1 MGVYYWYSRLISI
14 IGIHLYIC
22 IVYFMAKTKKSEK
35 KSAKDLIPNP
45 LSAVSKE
52 TKKSVTG
59 ILLIGIS
66 LILFLA
72 AFNAA
77 GPAGAFAYGL
87 LDKLLG
93 VGYYLIPLVFLG
105 VGILFLVSHE
115 KKFFGVVFAGMFG
128 FIISGLGLIDVLF
141 TGKAGWLGKVVGLIQ
156 VPFGYAAAIILLLTL
171 VVVCLMITLNASVN
185 LRKLKMPWRDNEEDE
200 DSEDEDDEL
209 EDEDLVVT
217 GADEPKPKRKWLAP
231 AEEAV
236 KGAKPAMSADIDVK
250 LAEAPL
256 ISMGRGKLKEH
267 ANYIA
272 PPLSLLTSTVDKAT
286 PGDIKASANIIKRTL
301 ESFGV
306 PVEMGEVNVGPKVTR
321 FTLKPAEGV
330 KLTRITALQ
339 QDLALTLAAPSLRIE
354 APIPGKSLVGI
365 EVPNK
370 TVATVHLGSMLTYP
384 DFTNGG
390 PLVFP
395 IGRDVT
401 GEGIFGNIEKL
412 PHLLVAGTTGSGKSI
427 FIHSLIIPLLYKNS
441 PEQLKMIL
449 IDPKKVEL
457 SIYEGIPHLIAPVIT
472 ESKKSI
478 AVFRWAVSE
487 MDRRYEVF
495 MKAGAR
501 DIRSYNKS
509 NKDNALP
516 FVMIVIDEMADLMST
531 FGKEIE
537 ASIVRLAQMARATGI
552 HLVLAT
558 QRPSVNVVT
567 GLIKANIQARVALQV
582 ASQIDSRTILDM
594 AGAEKLLG
602 KGDLLFISN
611 DFSKPKRIQSPFVA
625 EEEIREVVK
634 FIREHNEVLAPTET
648 EQESKALTNAMAA
661 TQQAPGVAEAKSG
674 DIFDDYAG
682 TNGSGNDDE
691 DEMLTQAIQVVK
703 EAKKASASLLQ
714 RRLGVGYARAARL
727 LDIMEAKGMIGA
739 GDGAKP
745 REVFIGDD
753 DSAGGVPPEIPP
765 AN

>member
-1 MGVYYWYSRLISI
+1 
-14 IGIHLYIC
+14 
-22 IVYFMAKTKKSEK
+22 MAKSKKSEK

-45 LSAVSKE
+45 LSAVSRE
-52 TKKSVTG
+52 TKKSVIG
-59 ILLIGIS
+59 ILLIGVSI
-66 LILFLA
+66 ILFLA
-72 AFNAA
+72 AFGSA
-77 GPAGAFAYGL
+77 GPAGAFTYNL
-87 LDKLLG
+87 LNRLLG
-93 VGYYLIPLVFLG
+93 IGYYLIPLIFLV
-105 VGILFLVSHE
+105 VGILFLLSHE

-128 FIISGLGLIDVLF
+128 FILSGLGLIDVLF
-141 TGKAGWLGKVVGLIQ
+141 TDKAGWLGKIVGLIET
-156 VPFGYAAAIILLLTL
+156 PFGHVAAIILLIML
-171 VVVCLMITLNASVN
+171 VIICLMITLNASVD
-185 LRKLKMPWRDNEEDE
+185 LRKLKMPWKEETEEEEEAE
-200 DSEDEDDEL
+200 D
-209 EDEDLVVT
+209 DEDLVVT
-217 GADEPKPKRKWLAP
+217 GADEQKPRRKWLANKDD
-231 AEEAV
+231 EEEEE
-236 KGAKPAMSADIDVK
+236 KKPARPVMPSADVEVK
-250 LAEAPL
+250 VAEAPL

-370 TVATVHLGSMLTYP
+370 TVATVHLGSMLSYP
-384 DFTNGG
+384 EFTTGG
-390 PLVFP
+390 PLLFP
-395 IGRDVT
+395 VGRDVT
-401 GEGIFGNIEKL
+401 GEGLFANIEKL
-412 PHLLVAGTTGSGKSI
+412 PHLLIAGTTGSGKSI
-427 FIHSLIIPLLYKNS
+427 FVHSLLIPLLYKNS

-472 ESKKSI
+472 ESKKSV

-509 NKDNALP
+509 NKNDALP
-516 FVMIVIDEMADLMST
+516 FVLIVIDEMADLMST

-537 ASIVRLAQMARATGI
+537 GQIVRLAQMARATGI

-582 ASQIDSRTILDM
+582 ASQIDSRTIIDT

-634 FIREHNEVLAPTET
+634 FIREHNETLTPAEPSE
-648 EQESKALTNAMAA
+648 ESKAIGNAMADKP
-661 TQQAPGVAEAKSG
+661 QAPGAAEAKSG

-682 TNGSGNDDE
+682 TNGDSDE
-691 DEMLTQAIQVVK
+691 DEMLPQAIQVVK

-727 LDIMEAKGMIGA
+727 LDIMEQKGMIGP

-745 REVFIGDD
+745 REVFIGDED
-753 DSAGGVPPEIPP
+753 ASAGMPPMPP
-765 AN
+765 TA